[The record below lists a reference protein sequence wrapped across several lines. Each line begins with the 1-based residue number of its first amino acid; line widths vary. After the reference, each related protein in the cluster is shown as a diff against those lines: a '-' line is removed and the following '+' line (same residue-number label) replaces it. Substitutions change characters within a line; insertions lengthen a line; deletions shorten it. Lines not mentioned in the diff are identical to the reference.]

1 MADNDL
7 NIKVKLILDDVKKG
21 LASLGR
27 NLMNIKAGFDMVKGA
42 VAALGKAIKEGMQFE
57 YMAAGFAKLTGSMEN
72 ARAHME
78 MLRELGRTP
87 PFSMEQFAEASKTL
101 MTFS

>member
-1 MADNDL
+1 MADKDL
-7 NIKVKLILDDVKKG
+7 TLKINLILDDVKQG
-21 LASLGR
+21 LAQLGR
-27 NLMNIKAGFDMVKGA
+27 NLMNVKAGFDMIKGA
-42 VAALGKAIKEGMQFE
+42 VTALGNAIKDGMKFE

-87 PFSMEQFAEASKTL
+87 PFSMEQFAEASKAL